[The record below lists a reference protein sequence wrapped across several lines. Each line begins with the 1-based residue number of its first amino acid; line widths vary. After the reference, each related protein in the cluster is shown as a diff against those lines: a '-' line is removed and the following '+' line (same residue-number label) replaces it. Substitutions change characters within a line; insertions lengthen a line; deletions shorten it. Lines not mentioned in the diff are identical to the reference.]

1 MTIKLKYVMYED
13 DSVVFGE
20 GEGKLQHSDMKLEG
34 HGKPV
39 SAGFTFIFE
48 VVQGVEITALG
59 DSVSLN
65 LKSRPEDTD
74 IIRRTLLGIKR
85 GEELENK

>member
-13 DSVVFGE
+13 EAVVFGE
-20 GEGKLQHSDMKLEG
+20 GDGKVQHNQMILEG
-34 HGKPV
+34 HRKPI
-39 SAGFTFIFE
+39 SAGFVFIYE
-48 VVQGVEITALG
+48 VSQGVEITAMG
-59 DSVSLN
+59 DSVSLG

-74 IIRRTLLGIKR
+74 IIRRTLLNIKR